1 MLEQIIRLSIHA
13 DWLALGLSSLWWTG
27 CNHHADHAARSE
39 RGLRGV
45 TSHMRL
51 DWAQQTVGTML
62 LLLAVPYRRDL
73 RSQTLATLAQ

>member
-39 RGLRGV
+39 RGV
-45 TSHMRL
+45 ASHI
-51 DWAQQTVGTML
+51 
-62 LLLAVPYRRDL
+62 LAVRHRRD
-73 RSQTLATLAQ
+73 SQSRMSAALAR